1 MLEFLTP
8 ELRAAYLSMPEKRR
22 RQVAELRLRTGA
34 YAKLVMPWGEEL
46 LMGPRG
52 PVMVTDKL
60 LTELLDRATH
70 YSPYTLRGEESG
82 LYLPLEGGCRLGL
95 CGEASMQQ
103 GRLQGLRH
111 VSSMV
116 VRFAREVPGVAQKAA
131 DRLVQ
136 SGSVESCLIVSP
148 PGRGKTTFLRD
159 LIRCVSERGWRVSVA
174 DERRELAAGKN
185 GVPQLDLGP
194 CTDVLSGCPKAQAI
208 PLLLRVMNP
217 QVLAFDELAG
227 RSELDMAREAACCGT
242 AVFATAHG
250 NGIGSLL
257 ARPGYGALLEVFSWC
272 VTLQTFDTYRMERL
286 GDYAKDHGSLLCGGG
301 VADERL
307 GRETGDEPAAWPAAA
322 AAAGPGAYAGGDGAA
337 HAHRGRAV

>member
-1 MLEFLTP
+1 MEFLTP
-8 ELRAAYLSMPEKRR
+8 ELREAFLSLPERR
-22 RQVAELRLRTGA
+22 RGQVAELRLRAGSP
-34 YAKLVMPWGEEL
+34 AKLVLPWGEEL
-46 LMGPRG
+46 LVGPRG
-52 PVMVTDKL
+52 SIPVTDKL
-60 LTELLDRATH
+60 LSELLDRATH

-82 LYLPLEGGCRLGL
+82 LYLPLEGGCRLGI
-95 CGEASMQQ
+95 CGEAAMQQ
-103 GRLQGLRH
+103 GRLQGLRY

-116 VRFAREVPGVAQKAA
+116 LRFAREVPGVAQKAA
-131 DRLVQ
+131 DRLLE
-136 SGSVESCLIVSP
+136 GGGVESCLILSP

-174 DERRELAAGKN
+174 DERRELAAAKN

-227 RSELDMAREAACCGT
+227 PEELTMAREAGYCGT
-242 AVFATAHG
+242 AVFATAHA
-250 NGIGSLL
+250 GSLKAL
-257 ARPGYGALLEVFSWC
+257 LHRPGCEQMLDVFSWC
-272 VTLQTFDTYRMERL
+272 VTLQTFDTYSMERL
-286 GDYAKDHGSLLCGGG
+286 GDYAEDHGSLLCGGG

-307 GRETGDEPAAWPAAA
+307 GRKTGTEPAAWSAAA
-322 AAAGPGAYAGGDGAA
+322 AAAGSGTHARGDGAA